1 VLKALHEAST
11 VAKARIRSFVPCPA
25 LQLGF
30 ILRRRQTVFI
40 PLTLLEKPHASDLA
54 ETHPSEAG
62 RQSRTVRPEWSRFMK
77 SNYYLATLL
86 SLLLGCVIVQGQ
98 TRPRRVGNESGTTR
112 TAPVTSSQKPE
123 LRGTRNSDTQTTP
136 TVSQPSGP
144 EEVDA
149 GDIIKVNTTLVTIP
163 VSVMDRDG
171 RYVPNLQKDDF
182 RLWEDGVEQE
192 VAFFSS
198 VEKPFSVVLM
208 LDTSPSTQF
217 RLEDIQDA
225 AISFVNQL
233 RPDDKVMVVS
243 FNNDIT
249 VLSEFTTDRQ
259 KLSRAIHRAYTDDGT
274 RLYDAV
280 DMVMNRELNKIQ
292 GRKAVVLFT
301 DGVDTT
307 SKRAS
312 YDSTVM
318 DAQELDALVYVV
330 QYDTAGDMAQI
341 GNVTIMGPGDVFDQ
355 ILGGIF
361 GGPRRRGGRGG
372 GYPRG
377 GGGGYPGRGIPND
390 YQLADQYLR
399 EIATSTGGRQY
410 RADSLQNMSYA
421 FANVAEELRRQ
432 YSIGYYPKQPGQPG
446 QSHQIRVRAK
456 EPNLAVR
463 ARENYIYAPSG
474 SNTVA
479 DGTTPNRPVLR
490 KLDQSGRPSTKF

>member
-1 VLKALHEAST
+1 
-11 VAKARIRSFVPCPA
+11 
-25 LQLGF
+25 
-30 ILRRRQTVFI
+30 
-40 PLTLLEKPHASDLA
+40 
-54 ETHPSEAG
+54 
-62 RQSRTVRPEWSRFMK
+62 MK
-77 SNYYLATLL
+77 RNYYLVTLL
-86 SLLLGCVIVQGQ
+86 SLLLGCVVVQAQ
-98 TRPRRVGNESGTTR
+98 TRPRRVGNDSGTTQ
-112 TAPVTSSQKPE
+112 TAPVTNSQTPV
-123 LRGTRNSDTQTTP
+123 LRGTRNSDTQATP
-136 TVSQPSGP
+136 AVSQPSGP

-171 RYVPNLQKDDF
+171 RYVPNLQRDDF
-182 RLWEDGVEQE
+182 RLWEDGIEQE

-208 LDTSPSTQF
+208 LDTSPSTEF

-243 FNNDIT
+243 FNNDIS
-249 VLSEFTTDRQ
+249 VLSDFTTDRQ
-259 KLSRAIHRAYTDDGT
+259 RLTRAIHRAHTDDGT

-280 DMVMNRELNKIQ
+280 DMVMNRELNKIP
-292 GRKAVVLFT
+292 GRKAIVLFT

-312 YDSTVM
+312 YDSNVM
-318 DAQELDALVYVV
+318 DAQELDALIYVV
-330 QYDTAGDMAQI
+330 QYDTAGDMAQV
-341 GNVTIMGPGDVFDQ
+341 GNVPIMRPGDIFDQ

-361 GGPRRRGGRGG
+361 GGGGGRRGGRG
-372 GYPRG
+372 YPTRG
-377 GGGGYPGRGIPND
+377 RIPND
-390 YQLADQYLR
+390 YQLGDQYLR

-446 QSHQIRVRAK
+446 QRHQIKVRAK

-474 SNTVA
+474 SGVVA
-479 DGTTPNRPVLR
+479 DGTTPGRPVLR

>member
-1 VLKALHEAST
+1 
-11 VAKARIRSFVPCPA
+11 
-25 LQLGF
+25 
-30 ILRRRQTVFI
+30 
-40 PLTLLEKPHASDLA
+40 
-54 ETHPSEAG
+54 
-62 RQSRTVRPEWSRFMK
+62 MK
-77 SNYYLATLL
+77 RNYYLVMLL
-86 SLLLGCVIVQGQ
+86 CLLLGCVFVQGQ
-98 TRPRRVGNESGTTR
+98 TRPRRVGNDSGVTQ
-112 TAPVTSSQKPE
+112 TAPVPNSQTPV
-123 LRGTRNSDTQTTP
+123 LRGTRNANSQAAPTTSKP
-136 TVSQPSGP
+136 GGP

-149 GDIIKVNTTLVTIP
+149 GDVIKVNTTLVTIP

-243 FNNDIT
+243 FNNNIS
-249 VLSEFTTDRQ
+249 VLTDFTTDRQ
-259 KLSRAIHRAYTDDGT
+259 KLTRAISRAHTDDGT

-280 DMVMNRELNKIQ
+280 DMVMNRELNKVQ

-307 SKRAS
+307 SKHAT
-312 YDSTVM
+312 YDSNVM

-330 QYDTAGDMAQI
+330 QYDTAGDMAQV
-341 GNVTIMGPGDVFDQ
+341 GNVPVMRPGDIFGQ

-361 GGPRRRGGRGG
+361 GGGVGGGR
-372 GYPRG
+372 RG
-377 GGGGYPGRGIPND
+377 GGGGYPGRGRVPND
-390 YQLADQYLR
+390 YQLGDQYLR
-399 EIATSTGGRQY
+399 EMSTSTGGRQY

-446 QSHQIRVRAK
+446 QRHQIRVRAK

-463 ARENYIYAPSG
+463 ARETYVYAPSG
-474 SNTVA
+474 GAVA
-479 DGTTPNRPVLR
+479 DGATPNRPVLR
-490 KLDQSGRPSTKF
+490 KLDDSGRPLTKF